1 MIHLFRRIRQQ
12 LVSQNKFSKYLLYAI
27 GEVVLV
33 VIGILIALK
42 INNWNQERLK
52 NVEAKISIEAI
63 YNDIVR
69 DSLLLSQ
76 RITSYKELLQHN
88 NELIDLTKSDTA
100 NLETFINV
108 AKNFNPTFNK
118 IEAFNNFTFNSIEST
133 GKLDLI
139 NQNLI
144 KELLEYK
151 WVQETSLNDRNIDIY
166 LDHINNFSTKYKFG
180 VFPNK
185 YMTQL
190 NSTFKD
196 EQEYVNLLSS
206 LIGYKSYMMKAS
218 LSNWSYTLIKA
229 KRIILLIKTGDD
241 D

>member
-1 MIHLFRRIRQQ
+1 MIKFFRRIRYN
-12 LVSQNKFSKYLLYAI
+12 LMEQNKTGKYFKYAI
-27 GEVVLV
+27 GEIVLV
-33 VIGILIALK
+33 VIGILIALS
-42 INNWNQERLK
+42 INNWNQERL
-52 NVEAKISIEAI
+52 NNIEAKTSIEAI

-69 DSLLLSQ
+69 DTLMLSQ
-76 RITSYKELLQHN
+76 RISFYKELLQHN
-88 NELIDLTKSDTA
+88 NELIELTKSDTA

-108 AKNFNPTFNK
+108 AKNFNPTFNR
-118 IEAFNNFTFNSIEST
+118 IETFNNSTFNSIEST
-133 GKLDLI
+133 GKLDLL
-139 NQNLI
+139 NQNLK

-151 WVQETSLNDRNIDIY
+151 WIQESSLNNRNIDIY

-185 YMTQL
+185 YLSQL

-206 LIGYKSYMMKAS
+206 LIGYKSYMMRAS

-229 KRIILLIKTGDD
+229 RSIISLINTGDND
-241 D
+241 